1 MKIRKLLALPLIPI
15 YRNVG
20 FFVFMYI
27 LGAVCALSTLPDT
40 RGATLYENLWL
51 ELFVDDY
58 AACLVLSLLPRRLR
72 GIGRAVAYTVLY
84 ATALADVY
92 CFGKFGST
100 LNPSML
106 MLVGETDSREAGEFL
121 RSYLTPEV
129 LRGPVGNVVCVLAL
143 HVAWSLRRRIFRKLS
158 YRRRMLALGRIQR
171 LRARMAAVE
180 PVAGIIVAA
189 VVVWAAVASAGNKA
203 GCHRLMSASS
213 VGEVEHLLTA
223 KDHGVMYMPIY
234 RLAFSIRSNQL
245 AARQIEQLIGAST
258 KARVDSCSYT
268 SPHIVLIIGESGV
281 GKEIIPRVIHDNSPR
296 RREKYF
302 AINCGSIPEGTID
315 SELFGHEKG
324 SFTGAIGESEGY
336 FGIANKGTIFLDE
349 VGELPIQTQARLL
362 RVLETGEYIRVGGTE
377 IMKTDVRIVAATNVN
392 MRKAVSEGRFREDLY
407 YRLNTI
413 PIQMP
418 ALRER
423 GDDILLLFR
432 LFAMQMAE
440 KYRLPKISL
449 SDEAKQIM
457 LKYKWPGNVR
467 QLKNITEQM
476 SVLSREREI
485 DAQTLTQFIPR
496 DEESTQLATI
506 QKDGKDDHSYASE
519 RELLYK
525 ILYELKGNVSDL
537 RREMNSLRKQLDEA
551 RQLGGTGGYV
561 SPVQPNTQVAPVSS
575 VSPVPAVS
583 SVPSVSPVSSVP
595 PITDLDELQHI
606 RQEIATR
613 GIRGTYKPEAEDA
626 EIEEIKEENENLNL
640 SDLSK
645 QMIEKALERNNGN
658 RKKAAEE
665 LGISDRT
672 LYRKINKYKL

>member
-1 MKIRKLLALPLIPI
+1 MDTSELQKIKQRYNI
-15 YRNVG
+15 
-20 FFVFMYI
+20 
-27 LGAVCALSTLPDT
+27 
-40 RGATLYENLWL
+40 
-51 ELFVDDY
+51 
-58 AACLVLSLLPRRLR
+58 
-72 GIGRAVAYTVLY
+72 
-84 ATALADVY
+84 
-92 CFGKFGST
+92 
-100 LNPSML
+100 
-106 MLVGETDSREAGEFL
+106 
-121 RSYLTPEV
+121 
-129 LRGPVGNVVCVLAL
+129 VGNSDGLNHAL
-143 HVAWSLRRRIFRKLS
+143 DVALQVAPTDLS
-158 YRRRMLALGRIQR
+158 
-171 LRARMAAVE
+171 
-180 PVAGIIVAA
+180 
-189 VVVWAAVASAGNKA
+189 
-203 GCHRLMSASS
+203 
-213 VGEVEHLLTA
+213 
-223 KDHGVMYMPIY
+223 
-234 RLAFSIRSNQL
+234 
-245 AARQIEQLIGAST
+245 
-258 KARVDSCSYT
+258 
-268 SPHIVLIIGESGV
+268 VLIIGESGV

-377 IMKTDVRIVAATNVN
+377 IRKTDVRIVAATNVN

-506 QKDGKDDHSYASE
+506 QKDGKDDHNYASE

-525 ILYELKGNVSDL
+525 ILYELRGNVSDL

-575 VSPVPAVS
+575 VSPAS
-583 SVPSVSPVSSVP
+583 SVSPVSSVP

-606 RQEIATR
+606 RQEIAT
-613 GIRGTYKPEAEDA
+613 GGMRGTYKPEAEDA